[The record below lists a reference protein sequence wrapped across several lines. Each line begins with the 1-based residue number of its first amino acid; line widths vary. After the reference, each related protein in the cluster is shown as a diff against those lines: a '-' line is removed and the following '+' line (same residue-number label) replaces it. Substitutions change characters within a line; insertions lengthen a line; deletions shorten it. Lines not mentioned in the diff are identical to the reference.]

1 MNNKVRHH
9 FTVSQLI
16 GLLLMI
22 AGLAGIFSIGR
33 SASQQKEHIPTE
45 SENEFMEQSDSEEEK
60 DLLESWTK
68 TAESTR
74 KAAEF
79 PLLVLCGFLVV
90 AGAPLLYTP
99 IVVAAHKSRMS
110 RREDAEERKARRKSS
125 YASRRIDREL
135 KKEEER
141 ALAEAEAVRREQKEK
156 WERKVM
162 ENARAAVKEE
172 TKKVPE
178 NVITVTPE
186 ELNNILAKLARER
199 IAAANA
205 AGQAD
210 QRLVPEKLG
219 LSESKE
225 EKQKREEVREYF
237 DKYDKEPSGS
247 APALTPEDAEFLR
260 NIENAGN
267 AAEQLYEN
275 ARREA
280 ARNRVSCDVMP
291 DTDELNVSAAPAKP
305 VTEEAP
311 SMEALPKLK
320 QTAKPPV
327 SGKNNRTGG
336 KKKHKKNKKKRH
348 RKG

>member
-1 MNNKVRHH
+1 
-9 FTVSQLI
+9 
-16 GLLLMI
+16 
-22 AGLAGIFSIGR
+22 
-33 SASQQKEHIPTE
+33 
-45 SENEFMEQSDSEEEK
+45 
-60 DLLESWTK
+60 
-68 TAESTR
+68 
-74 KAAEF
+74 
-79 PLLVLCGFLVV
+79 
-90 AGAPLLYTP
+90 
-99 IVVAAHKSRMS
+99 MS

-162 ENARAAVKEE
+162 ENARAAV
-172 TKKVPE
+172 
-178 NVITVTPE
+178 ITVTPE
-186 ELNNILAKLARER
+186 ELNNILAKLAREK

-210 QRLVPEKLG
+210 QGLVPEKLR

-247 APALTPEDAEFLR
+247 APALTPGDAEFLR

-267 AAEQLYEN
+267 AAEQLCEN
-275 ARREA
+275 TRREA

-291 DTDELNVSAAPAKP
+291 DTDGLNVSAAPAKP

-336 KKKHKKNKKKRH
+336 KKKHKKNKEKRR